1 METDKRLYQQG
12 TAFQEGKAQFTIF
25 KLTATDLFLTVLA
38 QKFLNEIDFSE
49 ALLHG

>member
-1 METDKRLYQQG
+1 MTH
-12 TAFQEGKAQFTIF
+12 GKKKNNQMKAFTIF